1 MALDESVFDSVLE
14 VVIPT
19 FEIRYRDR
27 DGELKRGMGFRD
39 FLTLK
44 LKDGSDLVISSPLKN
59 LEIHDPAVGRG
70 LMVFRLENVPPSND
84 DGTIVHADDSNV

>member
-1 MALDESVFDSVLE
+1 MSIDQNIMDGVIE

-27 DGELKRGMGFRD
+27 DGELRRGMGFRD
-39 FLTLK
+39 FLTLRMA
-44 LKDGSDLVISSPLKN
+44 DGTDMIIQNQLRN
-59 LEIHDPAVGRG
+59 LEIHDHAVGHG
-70 LMVFRLENVPPSND
+70 LLVFRLENVPPSND